1 MSWNCQILNCRF
13 LCLGYGSFLLLQ
25 HEFKLKNQR
34 KMDRTLLLLM
44 MLFSLQMYAGT
55 ASMDEQEKKPVN
67 IELYKG
73 TSSDK
78 DTHPR
83 TLIPITCVYTD
94 GMVQL
99 SLFGEI
105 GEFTLTV
112 TNQMTGECW
121 SAENTLVLQ
130 TSTANGIYWVQ
141 IVTED
146 GSVYCGTY
154 TL

>member
-1 MSWNCQILNCRF
+1 MKKVF
-13 LCLGYGSFLLLQ
+13 G
-25 HEFKLKNQR
+25 
-34 KMDRTLLLLM
+34 LLM
-44 MLFSLQMYAGT
+44 MLFSLNLFAVPAIQGIQEEKSA
-55 ASMDEQEKKPVN
+55 MDVRLKKGNVTN
-67 IELYKG
+67 
-73 TSSDK
+73 D

-94 GMVQL
+94 GTVQL
-99 SLFGEI
+99 SLLGSV
-105 GEFTLTV
+105 GDFTLTV

-121 SAENTLVLQ
+121 SAENALTLQ